1 VSPSRETPTPE
12 GVLVGVNRIAPVIRR
27 MENAPGTVAL
37 QGSVSRSGEVVLLG
51 VDPGHERGF
60 AGVSHDE

>member
-1 VSPSRETPTPE
+1 
-12 GVLVGVNRIAPVIRR
+12 VLVGINRSTPVIRR
-27 MENAPGTVAL
+27 IENVPGTVAL

-60 AGVSHDE
+60 AAMIDVE